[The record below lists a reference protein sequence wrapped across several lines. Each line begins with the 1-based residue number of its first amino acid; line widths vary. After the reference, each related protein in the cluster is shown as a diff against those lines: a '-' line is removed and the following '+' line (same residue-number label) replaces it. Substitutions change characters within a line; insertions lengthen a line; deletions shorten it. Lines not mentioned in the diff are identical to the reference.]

1 MRERVFYFV
10 LVGFLSGVAG
20 DSFFEL
26 SLRTAIYAWIF
37 CLACFGVSLFFRKK
51 YPDIFLAT
59 PMIFLIAVFLLSVS
73 TGILRYSYNIYSELN
88 YLLENSI
95 GESFEFTGLVAEE
108 PDSRELSTRLTVSPR
123 SFVEKD
129 LLENSL
135 ENTPQKILGTDRI
148 LITTGLFPEFSYGD
162 EIQVSGVLK
171 KPENFEMNN
180 GREFDYVSYLAK
192 DDIKYQ
198 MFLPKI
204 KAISHG
210 NGNFVKRN
218 LLRLKQIFAGN
229 LQKVIPEPH
238 ASLAS
243 GILVGA
249 KHSLGKDI
257 EDKFR
262 QTGLIHV
269 VVLSG
274 YNVTI
279 VIDFIM
285 RMLSFLPKVVG
296 VSGGIV
302 GIFLFA
308 LMTGGTA
315 TVVRASIMSLLVIIA
330 RATGRN
336 YDILRALG
344 VASCLMVF
352 QNPRILMSDPSFE
365 LSCMAT
371 FALVACSP
379 FFERHLQ
386 WLPEKFQI
394 RGTVASTLATQVFL
408 LPILVYMTGIVSL
421 VGLLTNL
428 LVLVIVPATML
439 MSFLVGLA
447 GFVSLFLST
456 IVGYFAYLFLNYML
470 SVVSIF
476 ASLPFA
482 YLELPHISYWVVV
495 TFYLVFGIIFV
506 RRKAG
511 GAMKEKGRGHSMPAA
526 P

>member
-10 LVGFLSGVAG
+10 LVGFLVGVASN
-20 DSFFEL
+20 SFFEL
-26 SLRTAIYAWIF
+26 SLCTAIYVWIF
-37 CLACFGVSLFFRKK
+37 CLLCFGANLFFRKK
-51 YPDIFLAT
+51 YPDIFVAT
-59 PMIFLIAVFLLSVS
+59 PTTFLGVVFLLAVS
-73 TGILRYSYNIYSELN
+73 TGILRYSYNIYVEPN
-88 YLLENSI
+88 YLLENSV
-95 GESFEFTGLVAEE
+95 GENFEFIGLVAEE
-108 PDSRELSTRLTVSPR
+108 PDSRELSTRLTVLPR
-123 SFVEKD
+123 GFVEKD
-129 LLENSL
+129 SL
-135 ENTPQKILGTDRI
+135 ENTPQKILGGDRI

-162 EIQVSGVLK
+162 EISVSGFLK
-171 KPENFEMNN
+171 KPKNFETNN
-180 GREFDYVSYLAK
+180 GREFNYVSYLAK
-192 DDIKYQ
+192 NDIKYQ
-198 MFLPKI
+198 MFLPNI
-204 KAISHG
+204 KTISHG
-210 NGNFVKRN
+210 NGNFIKRN

-279 VIDFIM
+279 VADFIM
-285 RMLSFLPKVVG
+285 RILSFLPKVVG
-296 VSGGIV
+296 VSGGVV

-308 LMTGGTA
+308 LITGGTA

-352 QNPRILMSDPSFE
+352 QNPRILMSDPAFE

-394 RGTVASTLATQVFL
+394 RGTVSSTLATQVFL
-408 LPILVYMTGIVSL
+408 LPMLVYMTGIVSL
-421 VGLLTNL
+421 VGLATNL

-506 RRKAG
+506 RRKVKGSA
-511 GAMKEKGRGHSMPAA
+511 KEKSRGHGMPAA